1 MVLLKQSSPHSHRPL
16 SRPSQHPP
24 AAVAVAVAAARVGIA
39 GVFIADGTLRIG
51 KMLKAT
57 TPLHLTAL
65 DVAEGL
71 IGQAI
76 GGSWANVTEPLQFQ
90 RVEVVVVNSALNKA

>member
-24 AAVAVAVAAARVGIA
+24 AAVEVVAALAGIA
-39 GVFIADGTLRIG
+39 GVLIADGTLRIG

-65 DVAEGL
+65 DVAEGI

-90 RVEVVVVNSALNKA
+90 RVEVAVVNSALNKA